1 MAQVKPRWDPGA
13 TQVGSRWDPGGIQVA
28 QVRSKWKPGDPGG
41 PGETFHWSEIMFGG
55 NADDDG
61 DVESHEK

>member
-1 MAQVKPRWDPGA
+1 MAQV
-13 TQVGSRWDPGGIQVA
+13 A
-28 QVRSKWKPGDPGG
+28 QMRPSWNPDG

-61 DVESHEK
+61 GDVESYEK